1 MASHAPLTPPV
12 EHGLCSHELANE
24 ENNLT
29 PTPSSYKHASS
40 KQVSRGTSP
49 TAPELADEV
58 YRSPQSTSKEPESTE
73 NRLRPAAGMEYLNKS
88 LPGSHADHL
97 TEDVINRIIW
107 DAKFDSDDYIIGYED
122 RFNGRLETSLGSW
135 KKDLTDEEFIPQ
147 HRIIYI
153 KRKLGEEIVW
163 DKRRRT
169 DKIFYSGNSAYSWL
183 TFLT

>member
-12 EHGLCSHELANE
+12 EHELCSHELANE

-73 NRLRPAAGMEYLNKS
+73 NRLRPAA
-88 LPGSHADHL
+88 
-97 TEDVINRIIW
+97 DVINRIIW